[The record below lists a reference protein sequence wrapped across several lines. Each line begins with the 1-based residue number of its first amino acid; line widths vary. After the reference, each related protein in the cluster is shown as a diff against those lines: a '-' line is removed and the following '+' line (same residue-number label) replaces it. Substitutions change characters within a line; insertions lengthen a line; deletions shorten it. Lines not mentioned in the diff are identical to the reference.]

1 MVWNNY
7 PYLDL
12 HEMNLDWIIKTVKEY
27 VEKVDNISI
36 DVLDQAKAYTD
47 DAIKNYVSI
56 IQDMQNELI
65 HFENDVNTILDSY
78 DDTIEDFKT
87 DVNLQIAN
95 IRDSLTAIYDQAVAY
110 ADHAIAANN
119 EYLLS
124 EMSHELA
131 NIKIIDYFS
140 GSYVTIQNM
149 FDILARLHLEDPIT
163 YTQLAAK
170 QITYNDIISAAITYY
185 DLANNGNGLL

>member
-1 MVWNNY
+1 MWNNY
-7 PYLDL
+7 PYIDL

-47 DAIKNYVSI
+47 DAIENYVSI

-95 IRDSLTAIYDQAVAY
+95 IRASLTAIYDQAVAY
-110 ADHAIAANN
+110 ADQAVAANN

-124 EMSHELA
+124 EMSRELA
-131 NIKIIDYFS
+131 NIKILDYFS

-170 QITYNDIISAAITYY
+170 QITYNDIISTAITYY
-185 DLANNGNGLL
+185 DLATNGNSLL